1 MLGRILK
8 SNVTSKIAQAVF
20 VRQPSTRVVSSLPT
34 MHKRFNSTE
43 TGTNAITDAA
53 NTSLHPLFEH
63 VAGAATFTNSPP
75 DLVIQAIE
83 AAHLGM
89 QIPYWES
96 IVVLTIAMRV
106 IMLPVGIKT
115 AQSSARMAAVRPLLT
130 KVTDA
135 MKRDPQAGSASRKK
149 QYSEQSKA
157 LLLQYKVNPFVSL
170 AMPLMQL
177 PVFMSCFFA
186 LQKIGDYLPEVQT
199 VRTCD
204 LNPNKMCFLLV
215 Q

>member
-1 MLGRILK
+1 MSMLGRVF
-8 SNVTSKIAQAVF
+8 NARVASKAAQVAF
-20 VRQPSTRVVSSLPT
+20 LRQPSVRVVSGIPT
-34 MHKRFNSTE
+34 IQRRFNSSE
-43 TGTNAITDAA
+43 TGASTVTDAA
-53 NTSLHPLFEH
+53 STSLHPFYEH
-63 VAGAATFTNSPP
+63 VAGEAVLTNSPP

-106 IMLPVGIKT
+106 VMLPVGIKT

-135 MKRDPQAGSASRKK
+135 MKRDPQAGNATRKK

-199 VRTCD
+199 VSKSI
-204 LNPNKMCFLLV
+204 LP
-215 Q
+215 